1 MPVDLKLPKPIRLRP
16 ASCPLTLRSAI
27 VTLPMLT
34 LFRLLSLL
42 PLTLLQGIGALL
54 GSLVWAVSPATR
66 RLTAANLAQAG
77 YAISSWQA
85 LRENGRAAMELA
97 WVWFRPTDTVMARVT
112 PQGTAVIDT
121 ALAQGKGAIFLTPHM
136 GCFEIAAQWL
146 AARYLP
152 QGAPAQTSAGTPITV
167 LYRRPRK
174 AALVPLAQASRERT
188 NLHLASADGA
198 GVRILL
204 KALKRGQILG
214 MLPDQVPGAGEG
226 VWVPWFGR
234 PAFTMTLPAKLAK
247 TCQAPML
254 LVVAI
259 RKPWGAGWTLHFEP
273 FTDAIS
279 GDVIADT
286 LAINR
291 ALERL
296 IKLAPVQYWWSYKR
310 YKGVAENMPDSD
322 AA

>member
-1 MPVDLKLPKPIRLRP
+1 
-16 ASCPLTLRSAI
+16 
-27 VTLPMLT
+27 MLS

-42 PLTLLQGIGALL
+42 PLTVLQGLGALL
-54 GSLVWAVSPATR
+54 GSVVWALSPAAR
-66 RLTAANLAQAG
+66 KMTATNLAQAG
-77 YAISSWQA
+77 YAISTWQA

-112 PQGTAVIDT
+112 PQGTAAIDA

-146 AARYLP
+146 AARYV
-152 QGAPAQTSAGTPITV
+152 APDTPATEPAGMPITV

-174 AALVPLAQASRERT
+174 AALVPLAEATRARA

-204 KALKRGQILG
+204 KALKRGQVLG

-226 VWVPWFGR
+226 VWLPWFGR

-247 TCQAPML
+247 TCQAPLL

-259 RKPWGAGWTLHFEP
+259 RKPRGAGWTLHFEP
-273 FTDAIS
+273 FTGAIS
-279 GDVIADT
+279 GDAMTDT
-286 LAINR
+286 LAINQS
-291 ALERL
+291 LERL
-296 IKLAPVQYWWSYKR
+296 IKLAPVQYWWSYNR
-310 YKGVAENMPDSD
+310 YKGDAQAMTDLKTPSPDSGP
-322 AA
+322 A